1 MLQSSSTTTGDIPNN
16 SAPSNITIPHVPPTQ
31 QTPLLP
37 SSILNGILMEKQKLE
52 SKINEFMDM
61 LQNHNWDDFMKTEEK
76 VGKMMT
82 NATSKMQSICDT
94 TYNDVKKSLSAK
106 SDEEMEL
113 FRALLKSELHEKKR
127 EYRAWLADEN
137 TQQQHNIQQYFEK
150 ALKDFH
156 QNTQNVQS
164 VHPLFPD
171 AATKFTPTKS

>member
-1 MLQSSSTTTGDIPNN
+1 MFCLATKNTSNQTQKLIGCTVTALRNMKFKVADFKTDDQIKNMFQSSSTTTNNIPNN

-61 LQNHNWDDFMKTEEK
+61 LQNHNWDDFMKSEEK
-76 VGKMMT
+76 IGKMVT
-82 NATSKMQSICDT
+82 TATSKLQLACDIK
-94 TYNDVKKSLSAK
+94 YNDVKKLLSAK

-127 EYRAWLADEN
+127 EYRAWLAEEN
-137 TQQQHNIQQYFEK
+137 K
-150 ALKDFH
+150 
-156 QNTQNVQS
+156 
-164 VHPLFPD
+164 
-171 AATKFTPTKS
+171 